1 MAIRDISIYV
11 EQLGEIDTGE
21 GSVGLPDE
29 GVVRWVDDIVTHNPP
44 TESDEVEDGS
54 SGSSKGEEDVLGS
67 DCDLDKNKVS
77 DDEQAETSY
86 PIFNPVQIFDP
97 TFLLGMLFSTKSELK
112 KAIQSHAI
120 KTKRHI
126 ICTKSDP
133 NMYYAKCGDKKCAW
147 SLHARKMKDECTFQI
162 RNYNPKHTCS
172 KTFNFK
178 NVKSSWLCDKYLDKF
193 KSDPKRTVK
202 GFRMDARPNGGIL
215 LTAVG
220 VDPNNNLYPISYA
233 VVNREARETW
243 EWFLIL
249 LNEDLGI
256 SNQVEYVF
264 MSDKQK
270 GLIQAFQEVLPTA
283 AHRFCVR
290 HMNNNFKNTGFRG
303 LSFKNALWKAAR
315 ACTRGEFKA
324 RMKELQDLN
333 QVAFDWF
340 GDKPP
345 EEWIRSHFNT
355 NISCFDGSQYA
366 VDLSKHSCSCRK
378 WDLTGIPCKHAN
390 SAICNQKDDP
400 EDYVAD
406 CYSVQ
411 TYKRVYASAIM
422 PIGGDNM
429 WTESCFIPPLP
440 PNFGRRSGRPSRAR
454 RRDPDEPMMKNKKG
468 KKELHGS

>member
-1 MAIRDISIYV
+1 KII
-11 EQLGEIDTGE
+11 
-21 GSVGLPDE
+21 
-29 GVVRWVDDIVTHNPP
+29 GV
-44 TESDEVEDGS
+44 DG
-54 SGSSKGEEDVLGS
+54 
-67 DCDLDKNKVS
+67 CH
-77 DDEQAETSY
+77 
-86 PIFNPVQIFDP
+86 
-97 TFLLGMLFSTKSELK
+97 LK
-112 KAIQSHAI
+112 
-120 KTKRHI
+120 
-126 ICTKSDP
+126 
-133 NMYYAKCGDKKCAW
+133 
-147 SLHARKMKDECTFQI
+147 
-162 RNYNPKHTCS
+162 
-172 KTFNFK
+172 
-178 NVKSSWLCDKYLDKF
+178 
-193 KSDPKRTVK
+193 
-202 GFRMDARPNGGIL
+202 RPNGGIL

-355 NISCFDGSQYA
+355 NVKCDMLLNNCCETFNMMILDAREKPMLTMLEWIREFFDEKIAGKQRYGCN
-366 VDLSKHSCSCRK
+366 KMERK
-378 WDLTGIPCKHAN
+378 N
-390 SAICNQKDDP
+390 
-400 EDYVAD
+400 
-406 CYSVQ
+406 VQ
-411 TYKRVYASAIM
+411 
-422 PIGGDNM
+422 
-429 WTESCFIPPLP
+429 E
-440 PNFGRRSGRPSRAR
+440 
-454 RRDPDEPMMKNKKG
+454 
-468 KKELHGS
+468 